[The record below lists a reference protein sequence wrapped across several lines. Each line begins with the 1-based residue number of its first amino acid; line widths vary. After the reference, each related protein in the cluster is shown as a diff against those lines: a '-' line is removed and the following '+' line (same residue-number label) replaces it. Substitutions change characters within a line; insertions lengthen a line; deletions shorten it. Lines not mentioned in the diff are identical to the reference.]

1 MNCSV
6 CGNPLLFD
14 RVVFHCSCGAFV
26 HAYCWDEHVLQA
38 HQPSFEIGSVNLDG
52 EFIPKEGKVEEQVSM
67 AQVSE
72 EQSLEERGPEDQGP
86 EEQSPEERGLEEQSP
101 EEQSPE
107 EQSPKEETT
116 PLLE

>member
-26 HAYCWDEHVLQA
+26 HAYCWDEHVLKA
-38 HQPSFEIGSVNLDG
+38 HQPSYEIGSVNLDG
-52 EFIPKEGKVEEQVSM
+52 EFKARETKVEEQVSL
-67 AQVSE
+67 AQASE
-72 EQSLEERGPEDQGP
+72 EPGP
-86 EEQSPEERGLEEQSP
+86 EEPGLEEPAPGEPNP
-101 EEQSPE
+101 EEPSSE
-107 EQSPKEETT
+107 EEIT

>member
-1 MNCSV
+1 MNCTV

-38 HQPSFEIGSVNLDG
+38 HQPSFEIGTVNLDG
-52 EFIPKEGKVEEQVSM
+52 EFIARESKREEPVSR
-67 AQVSE
+67 AQVS
-72 EQSLEERGPEDQGP
+72 G
-86 EEQSPEERGLEEQSP
+86 EQSP
-101 EEQSPE
+101 EEQE
-107 EQSPKEETT
+107 T

>member
-1 MNCSV
+1 MNCIV

-38 HQPSFEIGSVNLDG
+38 HQPSFETGSVNLDG
-52 EFIPKEGKVEEQVSM
+52 EFIPRESEVEEQVSTV
-67 AQVSE
+67 QVSGK
-72 EQSLEERGPEDQGP
+72 QSLEERE
-86 EEQSPEERGLEEQSP
+86 P

-107 EQSPKEETT
+107 EQGSEEQSSEEEIT

>member
-1 MNCSV
+1 MNCTV

-26 HAYCWDEHVLQA
+26 HAYCWDEHVLRA
-38 HQPSFEIGSVNLDG
+38 HQPSFEIGAVNLDG
-52 EFIPKEGKVEEQVSM
+52 EFIARESKVEEQVST
-67 AQVSE
+67 AQVS
-72 EQSLEERGPEDQGP
+72 G
-86 EEQSPEERGLEEQSP
+86 EQSPGERSP

-107 EQSPKEETT
+107 EQTT

>member
-1 MNCSV
+1 MNCTV

-38 HQPSFEIGSVNLDG
+38 HQPSYEIGTVNLDG
-52 EFIPKEGKVEEQVSM
+52 EFRARESKVEEQVSM
-67 AQVSE
+67 VQASE
-72 EQSLEERGPEDQGP
+72 EPGPEEQGP
-86 EEQSPEERGLEEQSP
+86 EEPSPEEEI
-101 EEQSPE
+101 
-107 EQSPKEETT
+107 T

>member
-1 MNCSV
+1 MNCIV

-38 HQPSFEIGSVNLDG
+38 HQPPFEIGSVNLDG
-52 EFIPKEGKVEEQVSM
+52 EFRARESEVEEQVSG
-67 AQVSE
+67 AQASEEPGPEEPSSE
-72 EQSLEERGPEDQGP
+72 EQSSEEEI
-86 EEQSPEERGLEEQSP
+86 
-101 EEQSPE
+101 
-107 EQSPKEETT
+107 T

>member
-1 MNCSV
+1 MNCTV

-14 RVVFHCSCGAFV
+14 RVVFHCSCDAFV

-38 HQPSFEIGSVNLDG
+38 HRPSFEMGAVNLDD
-52 EFIPKEGKVEEQVSM
+52 EFRARESEIEEQVSG

-72 EQSLEERGPEDQGP
+72 EPSPEEQGPEEQGP
-86 EEQSPEERGLEEQSP
+86 EEQSSEEQI
-101 EEQSPE
+101 
-107 EQSPKEETT
+107 T

>member
-1 MNCSV
+1 MNCIV
-6 CGNPLLFD
+6 CGNPLLYD

-38 HQPSFEIGSVNLDG
+38 HQPPFEAGAVNLDG
-52 EFIPKEGKVEEQVSM
+52 EFIARESKVEEQVSM
-67 AQVSE
+67 AQVS
-72 EQSLEERGPEDQGP
+72 G
-86 EEQSPEERGLEEQSP
+86 EQSPEEREP

-107 EQSPKEETT
+107 EQGPEEQSSEEEIT